1 MFCMVFLGK
10 SREKIREN
18 VPPYLICNCTH
29 VLFLCSS
36 SEFNSKMSNLKG
48 KIWGCVLESILY
60 TVERESPTII
70 SPDLHYFLLSSRKCR
85 DVWYHLRI
93 TCVRKYNS
101 RPRRKSNS
109 LFCGIELGHITNRNW
124 KTLGAWL
131 IFLLWPLFGTRPF
144 VLSSIKTKCFSP
156 KALRTSSDV
165 CNLTRLLEG
174 RRVLASDIIHSS
186 RSNFI
191 LPTTTIMICMQIA

>member
-10 SREKIREN
+10 SRKKIREN
-18 VPPYLICNCTH
+18 VPPYLIRNCTH
-29 VLFLCSS
+29 VLFLSS
-36 SEFNSKMSNLKG
+36 SLEFNCKMSNLKG
-48 KIWGCVLESILY
+48 KYMRLCIGINSLHSRK
-60 TVERESPTII
+60 RESPTII

-85 DVWYHLRI
+85 DVWYYLRI
-93 TCVRKYNS
+93 YAVTIISSYIQ
-101 RPRRKSNS
+101 
-109 LFCGIELGHITNRNW
+109 LLICGTELGHITNRNW

-191 LPTTTIMICMQIA
+191 LPTTTTL